1 MNTFFSDFNSSSVK
15 PAYDIKT
22 DPNAMI
28 PLLPGESY
36 HLGYEPIGE
45 ELAFDPPYIIFE
57 LPFVTN
63 SMFKPKFPI
72 RIPRGRISHE
82 RLVMLIHKF
91 ISCTR
96 GATRLVPKNPMATE
110 REMLVAPMPRKSL
123 YYANIRYC
131 MTYGET
137 AYITIQMHG
146 IKVDA
151 REYLQ
156 VTTTVTRGLG
166 MVEGL
171 FLKNLTDF
179 LESDGTVFNVVTGH
193 ELSGIMAQE
202 DDELDNEING
212 DAARIFIKP
221 SEQQAYAQSSFSF
234 DAPASHLLKISDLLP
249 SFTSHS
255 KSVNPIVSDPPKPPK
270 LSLIMP
276 EPEPEPALLMPAL
289 VRTTNA
295 DHDCKMDSTF
305 YTIQKYQT
313 DIDSLFTISGESYGK
328 SINVL
333 DIIR

>member
-1 MNTFFSDFNSSSVK
+1 MNTFFSTFNSASVK

-36 HLGYEPIGE
+36 HLGYEPIAE

-110 REMLVAPMPRKSL
+110 REMLVAPMPSKSL
-123 YYANIRYC
+123 YYTNIRYC

-146 IKVDA
+146 IKVDE

-179 LESDGTVFNVVTGH
+179 LESDGTVFNVVTGR

-221 SEQQAYAQSSFSF
+221 SKQQA
-234 DAPASHLLKISDLLP
+234 
-249 SFTSHS
+249 
-255 KSVNPIVSDPPKPPK
+255 NDPPKPPK

-276 EPEPEPALLMPAL
+276 EPEPEPAPTTSCPEFLAMPTL

-333 DIIR
+333 DLSG